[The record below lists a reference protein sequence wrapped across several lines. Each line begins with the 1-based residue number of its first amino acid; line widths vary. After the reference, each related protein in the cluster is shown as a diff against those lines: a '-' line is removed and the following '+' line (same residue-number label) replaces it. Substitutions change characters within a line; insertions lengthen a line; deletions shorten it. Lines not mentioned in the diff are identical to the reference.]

1 MGQGTASGGHEADFP
16 VRTNSQPTR
25 DARATLRGEAG

>member
-16 VRTNSQPTR
+16 VGTTSQQTLH
-25 DARATLRGEAG
+25 ARATLRRAVG